1 LVACTR
7 PSKGPSGTKWCRR
20 PIFGCPT
27 RILYLHLPCISP
39 PPSFPRE
46 PGRVGAWQEDWGRAR
61 EMAPSRRL
69 GAIRRARLGLPL
81 VHIAGGATS
90 APRRPSHP
98 CRGRSAAPCRIFSTS
113 NSNRTPRTSS
123 EIGISGGGGGLLFVF
138 SVRDWNNQR
147 LWSVAAGPRAGRGG
161 GGGG

>member
-1 LVACTR
+1 MLFSFVNCY
-7 PSKGPSGTKWCRR
+7 GCD
-20 PIFGCPT
+20 CPT
-27 RILYLHLPCISP
+27 RILYLHPAMHLASAELPS
-39 PPSFPRE
+39 
-46 PGRVGAWQEDWGRAR
+46 RAR
-61 EMAPSRRL
+61 TFWCLAGRL
-69 GAIRRARLGLPL
+69 GTSAGDGAVQEIRRARLGLPP

-113 NSNRTPRTSS
+113 NSNWTPRTSS

-161 GGGG
+161 GG